1 MLTLWKNCD
10 VYAPAHLG
18 LQDILIEGGR
28 IAALGEDLGLWLRAP
43 EITVRD
49 MAGAAVCPGL
59 IDQHVHV
66 TGGGGEQGPA
76 SRTPELKLTD
86 FTLNGV
92 TSVVGLLGTDGVSRS
107 LENLLFKV
115 RALEEEGLSTWMLTG
130 NYRVPTKTLTGDV
143 QRDICLIDK
152 IIGVKVAIADHRSS
166 AVTGQELARLAT
178 EARLGGMIS
187 GKPGLVVLH
196 MGTSED
202 RMAAIFWALK
212 HSDVP
217 AKHFLP
223 THCCRSPELIAEGV
237 ELTKMGGTIDFTAE
251 LPDNV
256 PGTAAALCSALRMG
270 ADPAYV
276 TMSSDGGGSQ
286 PAFNEAGE
294 CIGLCSATSVT
305 LLQELRRM
313 IWREGLDLQ
322 TALRFFTEN
331 PARLIGQTGRKG
343 TVAVGADADL
353 LVLSEKYEVRHVMAR
368 GRVAVWDGKA
378 LMKGY
383 FET

>member
-86 FTLNGV
+86 FTRSGV

-115 RALEEEGLSTWMLTG
+115 RALEEEGLSAWMLTG
-130 NYRVPTKTLTGDV
+130 NYRVPTRTLTGDV

-152 IIGVKVAIADHRSS
+152 IIGVKVAVADHRSS

-178 EARLGGMIS
+178 EARLGGMLS

-196 MGTSED
+196 MGASEE
-202 RMAAIFWALK
+202 RMAAIFWALE

-217 AKHFLP
+217 AGHFLP

-237 ELTKMGGTIDFTAE
+237 ALTKRGGTIDFTAE
-251 LPDNV
+251 LPDNEA
-256 PGTAAALCSALRMG
+256 GTAAALCSALRLG
-270 ADPAYV
+270 ADPARI

-286 PAFNEAGE
+286 PAFNERGE
-294 CIGLCSATSVT
+294 CIGLCSATSET

-313 IWREGLDLQ
+313 ISREGLDLQ
-322 TALRFFTEN
+322 MALRFFTEN
-331 PARLIGQTGRKG
+331 PARVIGQAGRKG
-343 TVAVGADADL
+343 CVAPGADADL
-353 LVLSEKYEVRHVMAR
+353 LVLDENYKVRHLLAK
-368 GRVAVWDGKA
+368 GRVAVWDGA
-378 LMKGY
+378 AVMKGR
-383 FET
+383 FEI

>member
-10 VYAPAHLG
+10 VYAPVHLG
-18 LQDILIEGGR
+18 VRDILLEGGR
-28 IAALGEDLGLWLRAP
+28 IAAIGDNLDMWFSAP
-43 EITVRD
+43 EIDVRD
-49 MAGAAVCPGL
+49 MEGEIVCPGL

-66 TGGGGEQGPA
+66 TGGGGEQGPV

-166 AVTGQELARLAT
+166 AVTGQELAWLAT
-178 EARLGGMIS
+178 EARLGGMLS
-187 GKPGLVVLH
+187 GKPGLVVMH
-196 MGTSED
+196 MGTSEE
-202 RMAAIFWALK
+202 RMATIFWALK

-217 AKHFLP
+217 AGHFLP

-251 LPDNV
+251 LPDNEA
-256 PGTAAALCSALRMG
+256 GTAAALCSALRMG
-270 ADPAYV
+270 ADPAFV

-313 IWREGLDLQ
+313 IRREGLDLQ

-331 PARLIGQTGRKG
+331 PARVIGQAGKKG

-353 LVLSEKYEVRHVMAR
+353 LVLDNGYQVRHVMAK
-368 GRVAVWDGKA
+368 GKIAVWNGA
-378 LMKGY
+378 AVMKGY
-383 FET
+383 FGT